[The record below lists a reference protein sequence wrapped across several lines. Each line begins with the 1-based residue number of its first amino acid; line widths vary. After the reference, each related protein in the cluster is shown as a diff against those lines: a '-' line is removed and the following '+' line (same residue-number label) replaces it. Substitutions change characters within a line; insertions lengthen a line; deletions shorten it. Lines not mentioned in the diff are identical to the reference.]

1 MTGGKDMIEGT
12 TTGSPPSR
20 LRFGMVGGGPGSFIG
35 DVHRKAASFDGR
47 AAIVAGCF
55 SRESDKTL
63 ATGLSL
69 GLDEA
74 RCYRSFEEMAER
86 ESRREDRIDFV
97 SITTPNNS
105 HYAIAR
111 TFLESGI
118 PVVCDKPLTRELKEA
133 QHLARLVAEKD
144 LLFCVTYTYTGYP
157 MVKHARDLIRQ
168 GAIGA
173 IRFVNAEYP
182 QDWLAT
188 PLEKTGQKQASW
200 RTDPEQSGAGGS
212 VGDIGS
218 HIENLVTYLTGL
230 EIESLSARLDT
241 FVPGRLLDDNAS
253 ILVDY
258 KGGSKGLYWCSQIA
272 VGWDN
277 ALSIRI
283 FGETGSIEFHQE
295 DPNYLKIARLGKP
308 TERLSRGRDA
318 LSAHASSFSRVP
330 SGHPE
335 GYYEAFANLYGAFMD
350 ALAKKSSGARLGADD
365 ADFPNVEDGVRG
377 VRFITRC
384 IESARKGSLS
394 VRF

>member
-1 MTGGKDMIEGT
+1 MIEGT
-12 TTGSPPSR
+12 TAGSPSSR

-35 DVHRKAASFDGR
+35 DVHRKAATFDGK

-55 SRESDKTL
+55 SRESAKTL
-63 ATGLSL
+63 TTGRSL
-69 GLDEA
+69 GLDED
-74 RCYRSFEEMAER
+74 RCYRSFEEMADR
-86 ESRREDRIDFV
+86 ESQREDRIDFV
-97 SITTPNNS
+97 AITTPNNS

-111 TFLESGI
+111 AFLQRGI

-133 QHLARLVAEKD
+133 RDLAALAAEKD
-144 LLFCVTYTYTGYP
+144 LLFGVTYAYTGYP

-218 HIENLVTYLTGL
+218 HIENLVAYLTGL
-230 EIESLSARLDT
+230 EIESLRARLDT

-253 ILVDY
+253 ILVDFRGGA
-258 KGGSKGLYWCSQIA
+258 KGIYWCSQIA
-272 VGWDN
+272 VGCDN
-277 ALSIRI
+277 ALSVRI
-283 FGETGSIEFHQE
+283 FGEKGSIEFHQE
-295 DPNYLKIARLGKP
+295 DPNYLTIAHLGKP

-335 GYYEAFANLYGAFMD
+335 GYYEAFANLYAAFMS
-350 ALAKKSSGARLGADD
+350 ALVKKRSGATLGADE
-365 ADFPNVEDGVRG
+365 ADFPDAEDGVRG

-384 IESARKGSLS
+384 VESARKGSLA
-394 VRF
+394 VDF